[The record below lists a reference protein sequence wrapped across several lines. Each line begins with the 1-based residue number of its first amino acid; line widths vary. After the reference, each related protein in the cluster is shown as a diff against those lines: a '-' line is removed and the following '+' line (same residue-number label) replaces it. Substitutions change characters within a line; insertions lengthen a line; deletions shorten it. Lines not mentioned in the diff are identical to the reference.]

1 LLVTILRSSVQ
12 LSPLGGAT
20 PAGRRRID
28 RKYYRSALSSVADVI
43 DSQRVARSALPS
55 PAPLRAR
62 CFGRPSVRRVMRT
75 AFCIIDIDTAA
86 AAAAAAAKERQAS
99 VVGTGQATA

>member
-1 LLVTILRSSVQ
+1 MLSIRNELLAPPCPRLRPCV
-12 LSPLGGAT
+12 
-20 PAGRRRID
+20 PAV
-28 RKYYRSALSSVADVI
+28 SAV
-43 DSQRVARSALPS
+43 
-55 PAPLRAR
+55 
-62 CFGRPSVRRVMRT
+62 RPSFRRVMRT